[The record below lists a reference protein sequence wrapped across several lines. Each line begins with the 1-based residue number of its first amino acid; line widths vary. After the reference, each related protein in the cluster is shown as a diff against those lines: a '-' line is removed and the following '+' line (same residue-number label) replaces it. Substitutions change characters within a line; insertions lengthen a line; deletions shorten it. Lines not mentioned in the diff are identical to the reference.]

1 VNFNSIAP
9 PSIAS
14 IRTSVIVLWKLKWI
28 SSCCLTLC
36 VLVCGF
42 VAMVISKESLGNSIC

>member
-1 VNFNSIAP
+1 
-9 PSIAS
+9 
-14 IRTSVIVLWKLKWI
+14 
-28 SSCCLTLC
+28 LTLC